1 MIMDKLTAIKVF
13 LTVAETGSFT
23 ATAEQLEISK
33 PMISR
38 YVALMEEWLN
48 ARLFQRSTRKVAL
61 TDAGEQAVLFC
72 QRIANLTAE
81 MEQEMMAQQG
91 ELCGALRVT
100 SSQTFGTYHLMQM
113 VNRFLQ
119 LHPKLNIQLLLND
132 QTMDLISERIDLAIR
147 ITNTPD
153 PNFIARK
160 LADCHSLLVATPDYL
175 AQFGTPTQ
183 PEELYQHHY
192 LSHHNINRKAWKCTQ
207 GEREVLLDLN
217 SRFTTNDTQALLNA
231 VLDGN
236 GIAMLPK
243 YMLEIELQQ
252 GKLQAVLTDWQLPT
266 FNIYAIYP
274 SRDKLPLAVRKLIDF
289 LVENFEGKAW

>member
-1 MIMDKLTAIKVF
+1 
-13 LTVAETGSFT
+13 ETGSFT
-23 ATAEQLEISK
+23 ATAERLEISK

-72 QRIANLTAE
+72 QKIVNLTAE

-91 ELCGALRVT
+91 ELHGLLRIT
-100 SSQTFGTYHLMQM
+100 SSQSFGAYHLIQT

-132 QTMDLISERIDLAIR
+132 QQMDLISERIDLAIR

-160 LADCHSLLVATPDYL
+160 LADCHSLLVATPEYL
-175 AQFGTPTQ
+175 TKFGTPTQ
-183 PEELYQHHY
+183 PEDLYQHHY

-207 GEREVLLDLN
+207 GEQEVLLDLN
-217 SRFTTNDTQALLNA
+217 SRFTTNDTQALLNS
-231 VLDGN
+231 VLDSN

-243 YMLEIELQQ
+243 YMLETELKR

-266 FNIYAIYP
+266 FSIYAMYP

-289 LVENFEGKAW
+289 LLESFEGKAW

>member
-1 MIMDKLTAIKVF
+1 MDKLTAIQVF

-91 ELCGALRVT
+91 ELRGALRVT
-100 SSQTFGTYHLMQM
+100 SSQTFGTYHLVQM

-175 AQFGTPTQ
+175 AQFGTPKQ
-183 PEELYQHHY
+183 PENLYQHHY

-207 GEREVLLDLN
+207 GEQEVLLDLN
-217 SRFTTNDTQALLNA
+217 SRFTTNDTQALLNS
-231 VLDGN
+231 VLDSN

-243 YMLEIELQQ
+243 YMLETELQQ
-252 GKLQAVLTDWQLPT
+252 GKLQAVLSDWQLPA
-266 FNIYAIYP
+266 FSIYAMYP

>member
-1 MIMDKLTAIKVF
+1 MDKLTAIKVF

-81 MEQEMMAQQG
+81 MEQEMMVQQS
-91 ELCGALRVT
+91 ELRGALRVT
-100 SSQTFGTYHLMQM
+100 SSQTFGTYHLVQM

-132 QTMDLISERIDLAIR
+132 QQMDLISERIDLAIR

-175 AQFGTPTQ
+175 AQFGTPKQ
-183 PEELYQHHY
+183 PEDLYQHHY

-207 GEREVLLDLN
+207 GEQEVLLDLN

-243 YMLEIELQQ
+243 YMLETELQQ
-252 GKLQAVLTDWQLPT
+252 GKLQAVLPDWQLPT
-266 FNIYAIYP
+266 FSIYAMYP

>member
-1 MIMDKLTAIKVF
+1 MDKLTAIKVF

-61 TDAGEQAVLFC
+61 TEAGEQAVLFC

-91 ELCGALRVT
+91 ELRGALRVT
-100 SSQTFGTYHLMQM
+100 SSQTFGTYHLVQM

-243 YMLEIELQQ
+243 YMLETELQQ

-266 FNIYAIYP
+266 FSIYAIYP

-289 LVENFEGKAW
+289 LVESFEWKTW

>member
-1 MIMDKLTAIKVF
+1 MDKLTAIKVF

-23 ATAEQLEISK
+23 ATAERLEISK

-72 QRIANLTAE
+72 QKITNLTAE

-91 ELCGALRVT
+91 ELRGVLRVT
-100 SSQTFGTYHLMQM
+100 SSQTFGTYHLVQM

-132 QTMDLISERIDLAIR
+132 QPMDLISERIDLAIR

-175 AQFGTPTQ
+175 AQFGTPKQ
-183 PEELYQHHY
+183 PEDLYQHHY

-207 GEREVLLDLN
+207 GEQEVLLDLN
-217 SRFTTNDTQALLNA
+217 SRFTTNDTQALLNS
-231 VLDGN
+231 VLDSN

-243 YMLEIELQQ
+243 YMLETELQQ
-252 GKLQAVLTDWQLPT
+252 GKLQAVLSDWQLPA
-266 FNIYAIYP
+266 FSIYAMYP

-289 LVENFEGKAW
+289 LVESFEGKAW

>member
-1 MIMDKLTAIKVF
+1 MDKLTAIKVF

-23 ATAEQLEISK
+23 ATAERLEISK

-91 ELCGALRVT
+91 ELRGALRVT
-100 SSQTFGTYHLMQM
+100 SSQTFGTYHLVQM

-132 QTMDLISERIDLAIR
+132 QTIDLISERIDLAIR

-243 YMLEIELQQ
+243 YMLETELQQ
-252 GKLQAVLTDWQLPT
+252 GKLQAVLPDWQLPT
-266 FNIYAIYP
+266 FSIYAIYP
-274 SRDKLPLAVRKLIDF
+274 SSDKLPLAVRKLIDF
-289 LVENFEGKAW
+289 LVESFEGKAW

>member
-1 MIMDKLTAIKVF
+1 
-13 LTVAETGSFT
+13 
-23 ATAEQLEISK
+23 
-33 PMISR
+33 R

-91 ELCGALRVT
+91 ELRGALRVT
-100 SSQTFGTYHLMQM
+100 SSQTFGTYHLVQM

-175 AQFGTPTQ
+175 AKFGTPTQ
-183 PEELYQHHY
+183 PEDLYQHHY

-207 GEREVLLDLN
+207 GEQEVLLDLN
-217 SRFTTNDTQALLNA
+217 SRFTTNDTQALLNS
-231 VLDGN
+231 VRDSN

-243 YMLEIELQQ
+243 YMLETELKR

-266 FNIYAIYP
+266 FSIYAMYP
-274 SRDKLPLAVRKLIDF
+274 SRDKL
-289 LVENFEGKAW
+289 

>member
-1 MIMDKLTAIKVF
+1 MDKLTAIKVF

-23 ATAEQLEISK
+23 ATAERLEISK

-72 QRIANLTAE
+72 QKIANLTAE

-91 ELCGALRVT
+91 ELRGVLRVT
-100 SSQTFGTYHLMQM
+100 SSQTFGTYHLVQM

-132 QTMDLISERIDLAIR
+132 QPMDLISERIDLAIR

-160 LADCHSLLVATPDYL
+160 LADCHSLLVATPEYL
-175 AQFGTPTQ
+175 AKFGTPKH
-183 PEELYQHHY
+183 PEDLYQHHY

-217 SRFTTNDTQALLNA
+217 SRFTTNDTQALLNS

-243 YMLEIELQQ
+243 YMLETELQQ

-266 FNIYAIYP
+266 FSIYAMYP

-289 LVENFEGKAW
+289 FVESFEGKAW

>member
-1 MIMDKLTAIKVF
+1 MDKLTAIKVF

-91 ELCGALRVT
+91 ELRGALRVT
-100 SSQTFGTYHLMQM
+100 SSQTFGTYHLVQM

-175 AQFGTPTQ
+175 AQFGTPTL
-183 PEELYQHHY
+183 PENLYQHHY
-192 LSHHNINRKAWKCTQ
+192 LSHHNINRKAWKCRQ
-207 GEREVLLDLN
+207 GEQEVLLDLN

-243 YMLEIELQQ
+243 YMLETELQQ

-266 FNIYAIYP
+266 FSIYAIYP
-274 SRDKLPLAVRKLIDF
+274 SRDKLPIAVRKLIDF
-289 LVENFEGKAW
+289 LVDNFEGKAW

>member
-1 MIMDKLTAIKVF
+1 MDKLTAIKVF

-91 ELCGALRVT
+91 ELRGVLRVT
-100 SSQTFGTYHLMQM
+100 SSQTFGAYHLVKT

-132 QTMDLISERIDLAIR
+132 QQMDLISERIDLAIR

-175 AQFGTPTQ
+175 AQFGTPKQ
-183 PEELYQHHY
+183 PEDLYQHHY

-207 GEREVLLDLN
+207 GEKEILLDLN
-217 SRFTTNDTQALLNA
+217 SRFTTNDTQALLNS

-243 YMLEIELQQ
+243 YMLETELQQ
-252 GKLQAVLTDWQLPT
+252 GTLQAVLTDWQLPI
-266 FNIYAIYP
+266 FSIYAMYP

-289 LVENFEGKAW
+289 LVESFEGKAW

>member
-1 MIMDKLTAIKVF
+1 MDKLTAIKVF

-81 MEQEMMAQQG
+81 MEQEMMVQQS
-91 ELCGALRVT
+91 ELRGALRVT
-100 SSQTFGTYHLMQM
+100 SSQTFGRYHLVQM

-132 QTMDLISERIDLAIR
+132 QQMDLISERIDLAIR

-175 AQFGTPTQ
+175 AQFGTPKH
-183 PEELYQHHY
+183 PEDLYQHHY

-243 YMLEIELQQ
+243 YMLETELQQ
-252 GKLQAVLTDWQLPT
+252 CKLQSVLTDWQLPT
-266 FNIYAIYP
+266 FSIYAIYP

-289 LVENFEGKAW
+289 LVESFEGKAW

>member
-1 MIMDKLTAIKVF
+1 MDKLTAIKVF

-72 QRIANLTAE
+72 QKIANLTAE

-91 ELCGALRVT
+91 ELRGVLRVT
-100 SSQTFGTYHLMQM
+100 SSQTFGTYHLVQM

-132 QTMDLISERIDLAIR
+132 QPMDLISERIDLAIR
-147 ITNTPD
+147 ITNNPD

-175 AQFGTPTQ
+175 AKFGTPTQ
-183 PEELYQHHY
+183 PKDLYQHHY

-207 GEREVLLDLN
+207 GEREVLLDLD
-217 SRFTTNDTQALLNA
+217 SRFTTNDTQALLNS
-231 VLDGN
+231 VLDSN

-243 YMLEIELQQ
+243 YMLETELQQ
-252 GKLQAVLTDWQLPT
+252 GKLQAVLSDWQLLA
-266 FNIYAIYP
+266 FSIYAMYP

-289 LVENFEGKAW
+289 LMENFEGKAW

>member
-1 MIMDKLTAIKVF
+1 MDKLTAIKVF

-81 MEQEMMAQQG
+81 MEQEMMVQQS
-91 ELCGALRVT
+91 ELRGALRVT
-100 SSQTFGTYHLMQM
+100 SSQTFGTYHLVQM

-132 QTMDLISERIDLAIR
+132 QQMDLISERIDLAIR

-175 AQFGTPTQ
+175 AQFGTPKH
-183 PEELYQHHY
+183 PEDLYQHHY

-243 YMLEIELQQ
+243 YMLETELQQ
-252 GKLQAVLTDWQLPT
+252 GKLQAVLPDWQLPT
-266 FNIYAIYP
+266 FSIYAIYP

-289 LVENFEGKAW
+289 LVESFEGKAW

>member
-1 MIMDKLTAIKVF
+1 MDKLTAIKVF

-81 MEQEMMAQQG
+81 MEQEMMVQQS
-91 ELCGALRVT
+91 ELRGALRVT
-100 SSQTFGTYHLMQM
+100 SSQTFGTYHLVQM

-132 QTMDLISERIDLAIR
+132 QQMDLISERIDLAIR

-175 AQFGTPTQ
+175 AQFGTPKH
-183 PEELYQHHY
+183 PEDLYQHHY

-243 YMLEIELQQ
+243 YMLETELQQ
-252 GKLQAVLTDWQLPT
+252 CKLQSVLTDWQLPT
-266 FNIYAIYP
+266 FSIYAIYP

-289 LVENFEGKAW
+289 LVESFEGKAW

>member
-1 MIMDKLTAIKVF
+1 MDKLTAIKVF

-81 MEQEMMAQQG
+81 MEQEMMVQQS
-91 ELCGALRVT
+91 ELRGALRVT
-100 SSQTFGTYHLMQM
+100 SSQTFGTYHLVQM

-132 QTMDLISERIDLAIR
+132 QQMDLISERIDLAIR

-175 AQFGTPTQ
+175 TQFGTPKH
-183 PEELYQHHY
+183 PEDLYQHHY

-243 YMLEIELQQ
+243 YMLETELQQ
-252 GKLQAVLTDWQLPT
+252 GKLQAVLPDWQLPT
-266 FNIYAIYP
+266 FSIYAIYP

-289 LVENFEGKAW
+289 LVESFEGKAW

>member
-1 MIMDKLTAIKVF
+1 MDKLTAIKVF

-23 ATAEQLEISK
+23 ATAERLEISK

-72 QRIANLTAE
+72 QKITNLTAE

-91 ELCGALRVT
+91 ELRGVLRVT
-100 SSQTFGTYHLMQM
+100 SSQTFGTYHLVQM

-132 QTMDLISERIDLAIR
+132 QPMDLISERIDLAIR

-175 AQFGTPTQ
+175 AQFGTPKQ
-183 PEELYQHHY
+183 PEDLYQHHY

-207 GEREVLLDLN
+207 GEQEVLLDLN
-217 SRFTTNDTQALLNA
+217 SRFTTNDTQALLNS
-231 VLDGN
+231 VLDSN

-243 YMLEIELQQ
+243 YMLETELQQ
-252 GKLQAVLTDWQLPT
+252 GKLQAVLSDWQLPA
-266 FNIYAIYP
+266 FSIYAMYP

>member
-1 MIMDKLTAIKVF
+1 MDKLTAIKVF
-13 LTVAETGSFT
+13 LSVAETGSFT
-23 ATAEQLEISK
+23 ATAERLEISK

-81 MEQEMMAQQG
+81 MEQEIMAQQG
-91 ELCGALRVT
+91 ELRGVLRVT
-100 SSQTFGTYHLMQM
+100 SSQTFGTYHLVQM

-175 AQFGTPTQ
+175 AQFGTPTL
-183 PEELYQHHY
+183 PENLYQHHY

-243 YMLEIELQQ
+243 YMLETELQQ

-266 FNIYAIYP
+266 FSIYAMYP
-274 SRDKLPLAVRKLIDF
+274 SREKLPLAVRKLIDF
-289 LVENFEGKAW
+289 LVESFEGKAW

>member
-1 MIMDKLTAIKVF
+1 MDKLTAIKVF

-72 QRIANLTAE
+72 QKIANLTAE

-91 ELCGALRVT
+91 ELRGVLRVT
-100 SSQTFGTYHLMQM
+100 SSQTFGTYHLVQM

-132 QTMDLISERIDLAIR
+132 QPMDLISERIDLAIR
-147 ITNTPD
+147 ITNNPD

-175 AQFGTPTQ
+175 AKFGTPTQ
-183 PEELYQHHY
+183 PKDLYQHHY

-207 GEREVLLDLN
+207 GEREVLLDLD
-217 SRFTTNDTQALLNA
+217 SRFTTNDTQALLNS
-231 VLDGN
+231 VLDSN

-243 YMLEIELQQ
+243 YMLETELQQ
-252 GKLQAVLTDWQLPT
+252 GKLQAVLSDWQLPA
-266 FNIYAIYP
+266 FSIYAMYP

-289 LVENFEGKAW
+289 LMENFEGKAW

>member
-1 MIMDKLTAIKVF
+1 MDKLTAIKVF

-100 SSQTFGTYHLMQM
+100 SSQTFGTYHLVQM

>member
-1 MIMDKLTAIKVF
+1 MDKLTAIKVF

-23 ATAEQLEISK
+23 ATAERLEISK

-61 TDAGEQAVLFC
+61 TEAGEQAVLFC
-72 QRIANLTAE
+72 QKIANLTAE

-91 ELCGALRVT
+91 ELRGVLRVT
-100 SSQTFGTYHLMQM
+100 SSQTFGTYHLVQM

-132 QTMDLISERIDLAIR
+132 QPMDLISERIDLAIR
-147 ITNTPD
+147 ITNNPD

-175 AQFGTPTQ
+175 AKFGTPKQ
-183 PEELYQHHY
+183 PEDLYQHHY

-207 GEREVLLDLN
+207 GEREVLLDLD
-217 SRFTTNDTQALLNA
+217 SRFTTNDTQALLNS

-243 YMLEIELQQ
+243 YMLETELQQ

-266 FNIYAIYP
+266 FSIYAMYP

-289 LVENFEGKAW
+289 LVENFEGKEW

>member
-72 QRIANLTAE
+72 QKIANLTAE

-91 ELCGALRVT
+91 ELRGVLRVT
-100 SSQTFGTYHLMQM
+100 SSQTFGTYHLVQM

-132 QTMDLISERIDLAIR
+132 QPMDLISERIDLAIR
-147 ITNTPD
+147 ITNNPD

-175 AQFGTPTQ
+175 AKFGTPTQ
-183 PEELYQHHY
+183 PKDLYQHHY

-207 GEREVLLDLN
+207 GEREVLLDLD
-217 SRFTTNDTQALLNA
+217 SRFTTNDTQALLNS
-231 VLDGN
+231 VLDSN

-243 YMLEIELQQ
+243 YMLETELQQ
-252 GKLQAVLTDWQLPT
+252 GKLQAVLSDWQLLA
-266 FNIYAIYP
+266 FSIYAMYP

-289 LVENFEGKAW
+289 LMENFEGKAW

>member
-1 MIMDKLTAIKVF
+1 MDKLTAIKVF

-23 ATAEQLEISK
+23 ATAERLEISK

-61 TDAGEQAVLFC
+61 TEAGEQAVLFC
-72 QRIANLTAE
+72 QKIANLTAE

-91 ELCGALRVT
+91 ELRGVLRVT
-100 SSQTFGTYHLMQM
+100 SSQTFGTYHLVQM

-132 QTMDLISERIDLAIR
+132 QPMDLISERIDLAIR
-147 ITNTPD
+147 ITNNPD

-175 AQFGTPTQ
+175 AKFGTPTQ
-183 PEELYQHHY
+183 PKDLYQHHY

-207 GEREVLLDLN
+207 GEREVLLDLD
-217 SRFTTNDTQALLNA
+217 SRFTTNDTQALLNS
-231 VLDGN
+231 VLDSN

-243 YMLEIELQQ
+243 YMLETELQL

-266 FNIYAIYP
+266 FSIYAMYP

>member
-1 MIMDKLTAIKVF
+1 MDKLTAIKVF

-23 ATAEQLEISK
+23 ATAERLEISK

-72 QRIANLTAE
+72 QKITNLTAE

-91 ELCGALRVT
+91 ELRGVLRIT
-100 SSQTFGTYHLMQM
+100 SSQTFGTYHLVQM

-132 QTMDLISERIDLAIR
+132 QPMDLISERIDLAIR

-175 AQFGTPTQ
+175 AKFGTPKH
-183 PEELYQHHY
+183 PEDLYQHHY

-207 GEREVLLDLN
+207 GEQEVLLDLN
-217 SRFTTNDTQALLNA
+217 SRFTTNDTQALLNS

-243 YMLEIELQQ
+243 YMLETELQQ

-266 FNIYAIYP
+266 FSIYAMYP

-289 LVENFEGKAW
+289 FVESFEGKAW

>member
-1 MIMDKLTAIKVF
+1 MDKLTAIKVF

-81 MEQEMMAQQG
+81 MEQEIMAQQG

-100 SSQTFGTYHLMQM
+100 SSQTFGTYHLVQM

-153 PNFIARK
+153 SNFIARK

-175 AQFGTPTQ
+175 AQFGTPKQ
-183 PEELYQHHY
+183 PEDLYQHHY

>member
-1 MIMDKLTAIKVF
+1 MDKLTAIKVF

-91 ELCGALRVT
+91 ELRGALRVT
-100 SSQTFGTYHLMQM
+100 SSQTFGTYHLVQM

-175 AQFGTPTQ
+175 AQFGTPTI
-183 PEELYQHHY
+183 PENLYQHHY

-207 GEREVLLDLN
+207 GEQEVLLDLN
-217 SRFTTNDTQALLNA
+217 SRFTTNDTQALLNS

-243 YMLEIELQQ
+243 YMLETELQL

-266 FNIYAIYP
+266 FSIYAMYP
-274 SRDKLPLAVRKLIDF
+274 SRDKLPLAVRNLIDF
-289 LVENFEGKAW
+289 LVESFEGKAW

>member
-1 MIMDKLTAIKVF
+1 MDKLTAIKVF

-23 ATAEQLEISK
+23 ATAERLEISK

-72 QRIANLTAE
+72 QKITNLTAE

-91 ELCGALRVT
+91 ELRGVLRVT
-100 SSQTFGTYHLMQM
+100 SSQTFGTYHLVQM

-132 QTMDLISERIDLAIR
+132 QPMDLISERIDLAIR

-175 AQFGTPTQ
+175 AKFGTPTQ
-183 PEELYQHHY
+183 PKDLYQHHY

-207 GEREVLLDLN
+207 GEQEVLLDLN
-217 SRFTTNDTQALLNA
+217 SRFTTNDTQALLNS

-243 YMLEIELQQ
+243 YMLETELQL

-266 FNIYAIYP
+266 FSIYAMYP
-274 SRDKLPLAVRKLIDF
+274 SRDKLPLAVRNLIDF
-289 LVENFEGKAW
+289 LVESFEGKAW

>member
-1 MIMDKLTAIKVF
+1 MDKLTAIKVF

-91 ELCGALRVT
+91 ELRGALRVT
-100 SSQTFGTYHLMQM
+100 SSQTFGTYHLVQM

-175 AQFGTPTQ
+175 AQFGTPTL
-183 PEELYQHHY
+183 PENLYQHHY

-207 GEREVLLDLN
+207 GEQEVLLDLN

-231 VLDGN
+231 VLDGS

-243 YMLEIELQQ
+243 YMLETELQQ
-252 GKLQAVLTDWQLPT
+252 GKLQAVLTDWQLPK
-266 FNIYAIYP
+266 FSIYAMYP

>member
-1 MIMDKLTAIKVF
+1 MDKLTAIKVF

-81 MEQEMMAQQG
+81 MEQEMMVQQS
-91 ELCGALRVT
+91 ELRGALRVT
-100 SSQTFGTYHLMQM
+100 SSQTFGTYHLVQM

-132 QTMDLISERIDLAIR
+132 QQMDLISERIDLAIR

-175 AQFGTPTQ
+175 TQFGTPKH
-183 PEELYQHHY
+183 PEDLYQHHY

-243 YMLEIELQQ
+243 YMLETELQQ
-252 GKLQAVLTDWQLPT
+252 GKLQSVLTDWQLPT
-266 FNIYAIYP
+266 FSIYAIYP

-289 LVENFEGKAW
+289 LVESFEGKAW

>member
-1 MIMDKLTAIKVF
+1 MDKLTAIKVF

-72 QRIANLTAE
+72 QKIANLTAE

-91 ELCGALRVT
+91 ELRGVLRVT
-100 SSQTFGTYHLMQM
+100 SSQTFGTYHLVQM

-132 QTMDLISERIDLAIR
+132 QPMDLISERIDLAIR
-147 ITNTPD
+147 ITNNPD

-175 AQFGTPTQ
+175 AKFGTPTQ
-183 PEELYQHHY
+183 PKDLYQHHY

-207 GEREVLLDLN
+207 GEQEVLLDLD
-217 SRFTTNDTQALLNA
+217 SRFTTNDTQALLNS
-231 VLDGN
+231 VLDSN

-243 YMLEIELQQ
+243 YMLETELQQ
-252 GKLQAVLTDWQLPT
+252 GKLQAVLSDWQLLA
-266 FNIYAIYP
+266 FSIYAMYP

-289 LVENFEGKAW
+289 LMENFEGKAW

>member
-1 MIMDKLTAIKVF
+1 MDKLTAIKVF

-23 ATAEQLEISK
+23 ATAERLEISK

-61 TDAGEQAVLFC
+61 TEAGEQAVLFC
-72 QRIANLTAE
+72 QKIANLTAE

-91 ELCGALRVT
+91 ELRGVLRIT
-100 SSQTFGTYHLMQM
+100 SSQTFGTYHLVQI

-132 QTMDLISERIDLAIR
+132 QPMDLISERIDLAIR

-160 LADCHSLLVATPDYL
+160 LADCHSLLVATPEYL
-175 AQFGTPTQ
+175 AKFGTPKH
-183 PEELYQHHY
+183 PEDLYQHHY

-207 GEREVLLDLN
+207 GEQEVLLDLN
-217 SRFTTNDTQALLNA
+217 SRFTTNDTQALLNS

-243 YMLEIELQQ
+243 YMLETELQQ

-266 FNIYAIYP
+266 FSIYAIYP

>member
-1 MIMDKLTAIKVF
+1 MDKLTAIKVF

-81 MEQEMMAQQG
+81 MEQEMMAQQS
-91 ELCGALRVT
+91 ELRGALRVT
-100 SSQTFGTYHLMQM
+100 SSQTFGTYHLVQM

-119 LHPKLNIQLLLND
+119 LHPKLNIHLLLND
-132 QTMDLISERIDLAIR
+132 QQMDLISERIDLAIR

-175 AQFGTPTQ
+175 AQFGTPKH
-183 PEELYQHHY
+183 PEDLYQHHY

-243 YMLEIELQQ
+243 YMLETELQQ
-252 GKLQAVLTDWQLPT
+252 GKLQAVLPDWQLPT
-266 FNIYAIYP
+266 FSIYAIYP

-289 LVENFEGKAW
+289 LVESFEGKAW

>member
-1 MIMDKLTAIKVF
+1 MDKLTAIKVF

-61 TDAGEQAVLFC
+61 TEAGEQAVLFC
-72 QRIANLTAE
+72 QKIANLTAE

-91 ELCGALRVT
+91 ELRGALRVT
-100 SSQTFGTYHLMQM
+100 SSQTFGTYHLVQM

-160 LADCHSLLVATPDYL
+160 LADCHLLLVATPDYL
-175 AQFGTPTQ
+175 AQFGTPKQ
-183 PEELYQHHY
+183 PEDLYQHHY

-207 GEREVLLDLN
+207 GEREVLFDLN
-217 SRFTTNDTQALLNA
+217 SRFTTNDTQALLNS

-243 YMLEIELQQ
+243 YMLETELQQ
-252 GKLQAVLTDWQLPT
+252 GKLQAVLTDWQLLT
-266 FNIYAIYP
+266 FSIYAIYP
-274 SRDKLPLAVRKLIDF
+274 SRDKLPIAVRKLIDF
-289 LVENFEGKAW
+289 LVESFEGKAW

>member
-1 MIMDKLTAIKVF
+1 MDKLTAIKVF

-81 MEQEMMAQQG
+81 MEQEMMAQQS
-91 ELCGALRVT
+91 ELRGALRVT
-100 SSQTFGTYHLMQM
+100 SSQTFGTYHLVQM

-119 LHPKLNIQLLLND
+119 LHPKLNIHLLLND
-132 QTMDLISERIDLAIR
+132 QQMDLISERIDLAIR

-175 AQFGTPTQ
+175 AQFGTPKH
-183 PEELYQHHY
+183 PEDLYQHHY

-243 YMLEIELQQ
+243 YMLETELQQ
-252 GKLQAVLTDWQLPT
+252 GKLQSVLTDWQLPT
-266 FNIYAIYP
+266 FSIYAIYP

-289 LVENFEGKAW
+289 LVESFEGKAW

>member
-1 MIMDKLTAIKVF
+1 MDKLTAIKVF

-91 ELCGALRVT
+91 ELRGVLRVT
-100 SSQTFGTYHLMQM
+100 SSQTFGTYHLVQM

-132 QTMDLISERIDLAIR
+132 QPMDLISERIDLAIR
-147 ITNTPD
+147 ITNNPD

-243 YMLEIELQQ
+243 YMLETELQQ

-266 FNIYAIYP
+266 FSIYAIYP
-274 SRDKLPLAVRKLIDF
+274 SRDKLPIAVRKLIDF
-289 LVENFEGKAW
+289 LVDNFEGKAW